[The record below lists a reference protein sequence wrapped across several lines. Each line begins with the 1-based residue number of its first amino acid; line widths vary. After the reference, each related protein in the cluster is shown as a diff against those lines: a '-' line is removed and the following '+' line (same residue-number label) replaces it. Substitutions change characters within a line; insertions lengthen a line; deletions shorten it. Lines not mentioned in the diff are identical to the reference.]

1 MSITDF
7 AIDHL
12 SDFYE
17 FSRRTTV
24 KNLIK
29 ENIGRFVEY
38 ESTDLFLL
46 GVPVKGI
53 EKFSKKDKNLLV
65 DALKNNPFNSMIVNY
80 YNENIEGLEIEDK
93 TDFIKKL
100 NTLSKFLE
108 AVPYSEPGF
117 QVKAYQKVIDWAINN
132 ESGNFDAL
140 IKGFNNYVEVSVLS
154 GLFSDDMVENKRAIE
169 DIAER
174 AMIKEEIEKKSVK
187 STGIAGAISLGL
199 ASVLGDGS
207 EMAASIIPKV
217 TAIAGKT
224 AFAPTMV
231 GLAHVGIGAFAF
243 YKTFQIINGVAEEI
257 KVKRNKTCINGEEI
271 SKLGDLENV
280 KDYLRNQLFKDV
292 LVLPEYDLQN
302 KENQKYVDLL
312 LFANEKLSDSTL
324 RVPPEIIHK
333 HELTHKE
340 INELNCLDY
349 DRVHQISNVKHPD
362 VRKWMLLG
370 KIDGNQEFFY
380 KSASNAMFLMGN
392 RHIESTSFDNPVVKN
407 IDDNLATYIG
417 ILPETTKRM
426 VNCYLSVVTKD
437 GICPKQDLKNIAEA
451 IGNYGDNEI
460 LLASILTESLQT
472 KMKHFDKPEIK
483 NKELNYFKRIAKFII
498 GTSDEKLTKR
508 NEEVRAYVLNESQ
521 KFEYE
526 STDKVVRKNPGLVE
540 KLTTSAVNVLYK
552 IGDIRAKMKNAIGLN
567 TENRPTIN

>member
-17 FSRRTTV
+17 FSRKTTV

-80 YNENIEGLEIEDK
+80 YNDNIDGLDIEDK
-93 TDFIKKL
+93 TEFIKRL

-108 AVPYSEPGF
+108 AIPYSEPGF

-132 ESGNFDAL
+132 ESGNFDIL
-140 IKGFNNYVEVSVLS
+140 IKGFNNYVEVSVLN

-169 DIAER
+169 DITER
-174 AMIKEEIEKKSVK
+174 AMIKEEIEKKSVV
-187 STGIAGAISLGL
+187 STGIAGAMSLGL
-199 ASVLGDGS
+199 ASVLGEGS

-217 TAIAGKT
+217 TALVGKT

-231 GLAHVGIGAFAF
+231 GLAHVGIGVFAF
-243 YKTFQIINGVAEEI
+243 YKTFQIINGVTEEI
-257 KVKRNKTCINGEEI
+257 KVKRNKTCINGKET
-271 SKLGDLENV
+271 SKLADLENV

-302 KENQKYVDLL
+302 KENQKYLDLL
-312 LFANEKLSDSTL
+312 LFANEKLTDSGL
-324 RVPPEIIHK
+324 RVPEQIIHK
-333 HELTHKE
+333 HNLTHRE
-340 INELNCLDY
+340 INILNSIDY
-349 DRVHQISNVKHPD
+349 DRVHQISNVKHQD

-370 KIDGNQEFFY
+370 QIDGNLEFYY
-380 KSASNAMFLMGN
+380 KSVSNAMFLMGN
-392 RHIESTSFDNPVVKN
+392 KDAQSPSFDKPIVKN
-407 IDDNLATYIG
+407 IDDNLETYIG

-451 IGNYGDNEI
+451 IGNYGDNEV

-483 NKELNYFKRIAKFII
+483 NKEINYFKRIVKFIV
-498 GTSDEKLTKR
+498 GTGDEKLTKR
-508 NEEVRAYVLNESQ
+508 NEEVRNYVLNESH
-521 KFEYE
+521 KFDYE
-526 STDKVVRKNPGLVE
+526 STEKVVRKNPGLVE
-540 KLTTSAVNVLYK
+540 KLTTTAVDVLYK
-552 IGDIRAKMKNAIGLN
+552 IGDIREKIKNTIGN
-567 TENRPTIN
+567 TLGIKQTI